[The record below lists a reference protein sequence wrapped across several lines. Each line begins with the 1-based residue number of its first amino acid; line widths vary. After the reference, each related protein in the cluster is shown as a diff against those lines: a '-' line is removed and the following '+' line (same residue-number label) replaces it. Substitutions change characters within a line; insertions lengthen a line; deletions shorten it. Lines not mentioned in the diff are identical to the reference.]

1 MHSKSPP
8 SNGQPGSAECKRPPA
23 DCSLKGGME
32 TPPHW
37 CPHLT
42 RERLLSREE
51 RAQFGAAAPPPST
64 HKVKK
69 TFVQRACHREKVLFL
84 KKKCFSSRRN
94 VCISSSSG
102 GGFMPSLPSD
112 PLCTSLI
119 VSHLVSGIHKGPGPA
134 PPWPFFR
141 QFCVFVGPRLRLPPA
156 RPDRT
161 HASRC
166 QAQGH
171 LRSLRGGE
179 QRTRPGRAS
188 RTFCQPKTDR

>member
-1 MHSKSPP
+1 MQASPCRLLPKGRYGNSPASVPTSDERKAFISGGKSPVR
-8 SNGQPGSAECKRPPA
+8 SCSSAPKHTQSQKDICP
-23 DCSLKGGME
+23 KG
-32 TPPHW
+32 
-37 CPHLT
+37 
-42 RERLLSREE
+42 LS
-51 RAQFGAAAPPPST
+51 
-64 HKVKK
+64 
-69 TFVQRACHREKVLFL
+69 QRKSSFFFK

-134 PPWPFFR
+134 PLWPFFR

>member
-1 MHSKSPP
+1 
-8 SNGQPGSAECKRPPA
+8 
-23 DCSLKGGME
+23 ME
-32 TPPHW
+32 TPPHR

-42 RERLLSREE
+42 SKRFLSQEE
-51 RAQFGAAAPPPST
+51 RAQFRAAAPPPST

-84 KKKCFSSRRN
+84 KRIFSSRQN
-94 VCISSSSG
+94 VCISSSSSR
-102 GGFMPSLPSD
+102 FTRSLPSD

-141 QFCVFVGPRLRLPPA
+141 QFCIFVGLRLRLPPA

-171 LRSLRGGE
+171 LRSLR
-179 QRTRPGRAS
+179 RTKDMPRAGAKNILS
-188 RTFCQPKTDR
+188 APD